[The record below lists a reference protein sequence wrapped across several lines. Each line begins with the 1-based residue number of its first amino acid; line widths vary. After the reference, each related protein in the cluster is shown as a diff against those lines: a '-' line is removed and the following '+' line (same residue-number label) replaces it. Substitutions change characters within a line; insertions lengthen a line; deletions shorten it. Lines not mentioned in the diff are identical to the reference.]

1 MKFINLIRKLIERN
15 GIRMLFIYNLTIYC
29 IFLTSGDDCWNYKG
43 KVKVLEEE
51 EEKKLFIARR
61 LSVTMSIEL
70 LLCYYCCFFSKY
82 KSKFECMNTFLQ
94 HFSNCNLT
102 NQSIVIYRFYILHQ
116 KIYGT
121 NINNTN

>member
-1 MKFINLIRKLIERN
+1 MIVGIIKERN
-15 GIRMLFIYNLTIYC
+15 QA
-29 IFLTSGDDCWNYKG
+29 
-43 KVKVLEEE
+43 LEEE
-51 EEKKLFIARR
+51 EEKKLFIAHR
-61 LSVTMSIEL
+61 LSVIMSIEL

-102 NQSIVIYRFYILHQ
+102 NQSIVIYSVHILYQ

-121 NINNTN
+121 NQSNLLTKLILFK